1 MNIMLDKPEE
11 IAVAR
16 LLTLRQG
23 LKMEMIGL
31 RLTSKAPTCYSIIK
45 KEFGFK
51 GNKAKVLQ
59 QLENFLEEI
68 GLDYE

>member
-1 MNIMLDKPEE
+1 MIILDKPEE

-68 GLDYE
+68 GLND

>member
-45 KEFGFK
+45 KEFGFR